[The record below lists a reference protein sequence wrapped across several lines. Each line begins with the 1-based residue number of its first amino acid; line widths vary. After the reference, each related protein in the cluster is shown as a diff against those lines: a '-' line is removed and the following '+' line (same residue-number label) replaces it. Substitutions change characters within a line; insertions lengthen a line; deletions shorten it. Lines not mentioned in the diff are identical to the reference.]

1 MLVRGSASNGGV
13 ATYALPTAAYHKS
26 NGDGTYDSLCL
37 KCFWTAAIGLS
48 EASLADA
55 EIEHVCGRV
64 PALVGFHQSRPAL
77 H

>member
-1 MLVRGSASNGGV
+1 MLTQGNAVNGRGQF
-13 ATYALPTAAYHKS
+13 YALPTPAYHKS